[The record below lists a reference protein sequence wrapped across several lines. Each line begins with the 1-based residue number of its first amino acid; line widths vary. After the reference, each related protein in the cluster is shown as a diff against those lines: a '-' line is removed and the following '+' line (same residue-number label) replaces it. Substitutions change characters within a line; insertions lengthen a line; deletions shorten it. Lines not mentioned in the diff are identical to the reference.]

1 MESTQRLPEDVFAA
15 VLRRL
20 PPHGLAMARCVCKA
34 WHATIDDRQLLHL
47 FPPSLAGLFITFME
61 LPFSEFFFRPPRRDG
76 AAAAISGNLL
86 RYMPPME
93 EAIVMDHCNGL
104 LLLFDYVVNP
114 ATQRWAPLPPLP
126 QEVHHAVASLHRY
139 IVFDPAVSPHYEV
152 VIVPSITWRAIGVE
166 SQVEWPPSPCIMHVF
181 SSAMASWEERSFTR
195 RGGAMGTVAHLRL
208 VTRDMHQVLSAYWG
222 GQLYVLNQFVM
233 RVNMEKKISLGK
245 SENGVYFAS
254 LDRQRQL
261 RVWILNESH
270 GGGTEWVIK
279 HDNNLHHMLSRGV
292 IEDINYSSE
301 NFTPPIDIKQ
311 VAEDKLEWDSDNDNT
326 PDARGRVGKHYTSS
340 ISILGFH
347 PYKEG
352 IFLNDSIERSFAY
365 HLSSSKLE
373 DLGSI
378 YPKDYNRMYNS
389 FIDQSFPYT
398 PCWIGELPGS
408 QSENS

>member
-1 MESTQRLPEDVFAA
+1 
-15 VLRRL
+15 
-20 PPHGLAMARCVCKA
+20 MARCVCKA

-86 RYMPPME
+86 RYLPPME

-233 RVNMEKKISLGK
+233 RYRYIAYHHRVKINIIIIG
-245 SENGVYFAS
+245 ET
-254 LDRQRQL
+254 
-261 RVWILNESH
+261 LNEHKYENMSQGTETPYSGKYDMIVLNEEIVRANVLTGVSLPSATH
-270 GGGTEWVIK
+270 SSNMGTCGGSPAGGG
-279 HDNNLHHMLSRGV
+279 GV
-292 IEDINYSSE
+292 PFVVD
-301 NFTPPIDIKQ
+301 
-311 VAEDKLEWDSDNDNT
+311 
-326 PDARGRVGKHYTSS
+326 
-340 ISILGFH
+340 
-347 PYKEG
+347 
-352 IFLNDSIERSFAY
+352 
-365 HLSSSKLE
+365 
-373 DLGSI
+373 
-378 YPKDYNRMYNS
+378 
-389 FIDQSFPYT
+389 
-398 PCWIGELPGS
+398 PCG
-408 QSENS
+408 